1 MKNFKIFIYF
11 IIGFSI
17 SALIWIILTF
27 FLNKKPE
34 FYIPNYKQYS
44 FYHIDL
50 YNLFFQN
57 TNNLINKNIEKLN
70 NLTLKATFING
81 KKSFIIVKDKTKTVF
96 INLNDSYKGYKLIK
110 ILPYKAIFYKN
121 EKNYKIEFNK
131 KQKISFNKNLENI
144 IYVDKSIFEEY
155 KNNLNK
161 IWQNI
166 GIIKTNNGYLITYI
180 KPKSIFE
187 KIGLKKG
194 DILLEI
200 NGRKLENDQD
210 AWNLYKNA
218 DKFKYFEIKL
228 KRKNQIK
235 VINYEMD

>member
-11 IIGFSI
+11 IFGLSI

-121 EKNYKIEFNK
+121 GKNYKIEFKKNKINFKQNNNTTIHVNK
-131 KQKISFNKNLENI
+131 K
-144 IYVDKSIFEEY
+144 VFEEY

-166 GIIKTNNGYLITYI
+166 GIIKTNKGYMITNI

-200 NGRKLENDQD
+200 NGQN
-210 AWNLYKNA
+210 
-218 DKFKYFEIKL
+218 
-228 KRKNQIK
+228 
-235 VINYEMD
+235 

>member
-11 IIGFSI
+11 IFGLSI
-17 SALIWIILTF
+17 SALMWIIITF

-50 YNLFFQN
+50 YNLFFKN

-96 INLNDSYKGYKLIK
+96 IDLNKFYKGYKLIK
-110 ILPYKAIFYKN
+110 IFPNKAIFYKN
-121 EKNYKIEFNK
+121 GKNYKIEFKKNKINFKQNNNTTIHVNK
-131 KQKISFNKNLENI
+131 K
-144 IYVDKSIFEEY
+144 VFEEY

-166 GIIKTNNGYLITYI
+166 GIIKTNKGYMITYI

-200 NGRKLENDQD
+200 NGRKLKNDQD
-210 AWNLYKNA
+210 AWDLYKNA

-228 KRKNQIK
+228 KRNNQIK